1 MRDFAAH
8 VRRHLGPDDLP
19 EERYAEIVEQLS
31 SELEARYAALMQQG
45 VSDTDAWQE
54 VLAQIPSWPGLARE
68 LCAAAGAPGERWRR
82 PGLPRGAG
90 PGMFQP
96 SRVYHD
102 VRYGIRVLLK
112 DRGFAA
118 TAIATLAICLGG
130 HAVILAGV
138 NAILF
143 HPLRVPEPDRV
154 MLMANQYPRFE
165 ARRGTRSATPDYED
179 RRAAVTALE
188 DQALYNFVSGVI
200 DADGV
205 PTLVRGMVASPSL
218 FRLLRV
224 RPAAGRLFTDDE
236 ATIGND
242 QRVLLSHGLWRERF
256 GGDPSAIGR
265 ALRLVDRDLTIVGVL
280 PPDFSFGGPGIEF
293 WTPLALTDQQRSDI
307 ARHSNGW
314 FSIGRLK
321 AGVTLAQAR
330 DQLQALDAANLER
343 TPVQMKPILVNTGFY
358 TSIEPLQDAMVRDV
372 KVPLLLLW
380 AAAATV
386 LIIGAANLANLT
398 FVRSRLRLGEIGT
411 RLAIGAGRFDVLRQ
425 FLIEGLL
432 LSVAGAGVGL
442 ALAGWGLSALRATEL
457 TSLRDLSGMRI
468 DAVVI
473 ATTVGLGALAGLI
486 AGLAS
491 ALPVFMP
498 LDSML
503 REETRSRSRGRA
515 ARASR
520 RTLVV
525 AQMACSFMLLVG
537 AGLLWMSVRN
547 LLSIDP
553 GFRTD
558 DVVTGAISLPRQRY
572 ASDAQ
577 ARAFMSRSLDAI
589 RRMPFVTAA
598 GATTIV
604 PLTGNYQSGIILAE
618 GWVPEPG
625 ETVVSGIRATVTP
638 GYFETVGTPL
648 VRGRYFDERDT
659 DPSTRAVI
667 IDERLARRFWPDT
680 DPIGRRLFR
689 PENPQQIVPDEQ
701 TRWLTVIGV
710 VRTAQLRGVAT
721 PDDMG
726 GTFYLPYA
734 VTAPRDFGYVIR
746 TRHDPAAIVHDLRS
760 TLAAIERDAPL
771 FDARTLSERGELS
784 LILRTST
791 MHVATLFAA
800 VALLLAALGL
810 YGMLSYLVTQRRRE
824 IGVRMAVGSTPQG
837 IVRLVLRE
845 GMTLALAGIVCGA
858 IGFLAIRRVLTSQLY
873 GIDAFDP
880 GVITLM
886 AIALAAV
893 AVAACAYPARR
904 AARVDV
910 VRTLSAR

>member
-8 VRRHLGPDDLP
+8 VRRHLRPDDVP
-19 EERYAEIVEQLS
+19 GERYAEIVDQLA
-31 SELEARYAALMQQG
+31 SELEARYAALVQRG
-45 VSDTDAWQE
+45 ASDADAWQE
-54 VLAQIPSWPGLARE
+54 VLAQIPSWPALAGE
-68 LCAAAGAPGERWRR
+68 LCAAAGVPSERRR
-82 PGLPRGAG
+82 WPGLSRGG
-90 PGMFQP
+90 LGRFEPG
-96 SRVYHD
+96 RVYHD
-102 VRYGIRVLLK
+102 VRHGIRVLLRE
-112 DRGFAA
+112 RGFAA
-118 TAIATLAICLGG
+118 TAVATLAVCLGG

-138 NAILF
+138 NAILL

-165 ARRGTRSATPDYED
+165 ARRGTASATPDYED
-179 RRAAVTALE
+179 RRAAVTSLE
-188 DQALYNFVSGVI
+188 DQALYNYTGGVI

-205 PTLVRGMVASPSL
+205 PTLVRGMVATPSL

-224 RPAAGRLFTDDE
+224 QPVVGRLFTDDE

-242 QRVLLSHGLWRERF
+242 HRVLLSHGLWRDRF
-256 GGDPSAIGR
+256 GSDPSAIGR
-265 ALRLVDRDLTIVGVL
+265 TLRLVDRDLTIVGVL
-280 PPDFSFGGPGIEF
+280 PPDVSFGGSGIEF
-293 WTPLALTDQQRSDI
+293 WTPLALTDQQRSDN
-307 ARHSNGW
+307 ARHTNGW
-314 FSIGRLK
+314 YSIGRLK
-321 AGVTLAQAR
+321 PGATLAQAR
-330 DQLQALDAANLER
+330 DQLKALDAANLER
-343 TPVQMKPILVNTGFY
+343 TPAQLKPILVNTGFY
-358 TSIEPLQDAMVRDV
+358 TSIQPLQDVMARDI
-372 KVPLLLLW
+372 KAPLLLLW
-380 AAAATV
+380 GAALTV
-386 LIIGAANLANLT
+386 LIIGAANLANLA
-398 FVRSRLRLGEIGT
+398 FVRSRQRLGEIGT

-425 FLIEGLL
+425 FLVEGLL
-432 LSVAGAGVGL
+432 LSVFGAGVGL
-442 ALAGWGLSALRATEL
+442 ALAWWGLSALRATEL

-473 ATTVGLGALAGLI
+473 ATTLGLGALAGLI

-491 ALPVFMP
+491 SLPVFMP

-503 REETRSRSRGRA
+503 REETRNRTRGRA

-547 LLSIDP
+547 LLSVDP
-553 GFRTD
+553 GVRTD

-577 ARAFMSRSLDAI
+577 ARAFMAQSLDAI
-589 RRMPFVTAA
+589 RRLPSVTAA
-598 GATTIV
+598 GATTIM
-604 PLTGNYQSGIILAE
+604 PLSGNYQSGIVLAE
-618 GWVPEPG
+618 GWVPQQG
-625 ETVVSGIRATVTP
+625 ESVVSVIRAAVTP

-648 VRGRYFDERDT
+648 VRGRYFDERET

-667 IDERLARRFWPDT
+667 IDERLARRFWPDD

-689 PENPQQIVPDEQ
+689 PENPQQLVPDEQ

-710 VRTAQLRGVAT
+710 VRTAQLRGVAI

-726 GTFYLPYA
+726 GTYYLPYA

-746 TRHDPAAIVHDLRS
+746 TKHDPSAIVHELR
-760 TLAAIERDAPL
+760 TALAAIERDAPL
-771 FDARTLSERGELS
+771 FDARTLTERSELS

-800 VALLLAALGL
+800 VALLLAGLGL

-824 IGVRMAVGSTPQG
+824 IGVRMAVGSTPRG
-837 IVRLVLRE
+837 IVRLVVRE
-845 GMTLALAGIVCGA
+845 GMALALVGIACGTL
-858 IGFLAIRRVLTSQLY
+858 GFLAIRRALTSQLY

-880 GVITLM
+880 LVITLM

-893 AVAACAYPARR
+893 AAAACAFPARR
-904 AARVDV
+904 AAHVDV